1 MSRRIIIKEEWTMWR
16 KPTVKQICIG
26 AEINSYVSATRK

>member
-1 MSRRIIIKEEWTMWR
+1 MWR